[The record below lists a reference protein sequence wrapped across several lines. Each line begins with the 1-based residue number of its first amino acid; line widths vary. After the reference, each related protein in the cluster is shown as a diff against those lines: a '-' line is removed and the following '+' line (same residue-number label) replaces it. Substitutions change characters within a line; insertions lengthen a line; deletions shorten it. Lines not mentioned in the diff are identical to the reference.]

1 MLNRNM
7 RDKIYN
13 QLNIKKAYSYFQEQ
27 AFCLCMYLQK
37 YYLFISASIASNLS
51 PMFRL

>member
-1 MLNRNM
+1 MG
-7 RDKIYN
+7 DKIYN
-13 QLNIKKAYSYFQEQ
+13 QLNIKKAYSYFKEQ
-27 AFCLCMYLQK
+27 AFSFVYVCLQK